1 MCKLGGVMNL
11 LSGLS
16 SKCLL
21 LFNKKFMNFGG
32 VISQDKLWS
41 RKKKLK
47 SKGGVLSEIRG
58 GQIKF
63 LTFFFQNKNY
73 PFLFFT
79 NLWFW
84 EK

>member
-1 MCKLGGVMNL
+1 MFNWK
-11 LSGLS
+11 SF
-16 SKCLL
+16 KCLVDCHQNV
-21 LFNKKFMNFGG
+21 FFFFFYKKFMNFGG

-47 SKGGVLSEIRG
+47 SKVGVLSEIRG

-63 LTFFFQNKNY
+63 LTLFFQNKNY
-73 PFLFFT
+73 PFLFCT